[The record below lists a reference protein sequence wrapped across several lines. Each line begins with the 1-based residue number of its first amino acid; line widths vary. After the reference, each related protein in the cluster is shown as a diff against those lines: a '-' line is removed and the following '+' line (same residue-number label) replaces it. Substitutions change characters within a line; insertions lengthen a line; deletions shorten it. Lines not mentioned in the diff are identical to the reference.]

1 MPGTLACRRKKMK
14 TSEKILT
21 AEMTEKQSREAG
33 FTLLEVIIAISI
45 LTVGLL
51 AVAAMQTSA
60 IRGNDSAYHVTE
72 GATWA
77 QDRLEFLMALPY
89 EDSALSNGTGKTDP
103 MSPPDDYTIT
113 YDVVDDFPILNTKTI
128 TVRASRNDR
137 GATKTRQLISVKS
150 EL

>member
-1 MPGTLACRRKKMK
+1 MK

-113 YDVVDDFPILNTKTI
+113 YDVVNGPIANTKRI
-128 TVRASRNDR
+128 TVIASRNDR
-137 GATKTRQLISVKS
+137 GATKTRRLISIKS

>member
-1 MPGTLACRRKKMK
+1 MK

-33 FTLLEVIIAISI
+33 FTLLEVIISISI

-89 EDSALSNGTGKTDP
+89 GDSALSNGTGKTDP
-103 MSPPDDYTIT
+103 MTTPANYTIT
-113 YDVVDDFPILNTKTI
+113 YDVANGPIANTKLI
-128 TVRASRNDR
+128 TVIASRNDR
-137 GATKTRQLISVKS
+137 GATKTRRLTSIKS

>member
-1 MPGTLACRRKKMK
+1 MK

-103 MSPPDDYTIT
+103 MTTPANYTIT
-113 YDVVDDFPILNTKTI
+113 YDVVNGPISNTKLI
-128 TVRASRNDR
+128 TVIASRNDR
-137 GATKTRQLISVKS
+137 GATKTRRLTSVKS

>member
-1 MPGTLACRRKKMK
+1 MK

-103 MSPPDDYTIT
+103 MTTPADYTIT
-113 YDVVDDFPILNTKTI
+113 YDVVNGPISNTKLI
-128 TVRASRNDR
+128 TVIASRNDR
-137 GATKTRQLISVKS
+137 GATKTRRLTSVKS

>member
-1 MPGTLACRRKKMK
+1 MK

-103 MSPPDDYTIT
+103 MTTPADYTIT
-113 YDVVDDFPILNTKTI
+113 YDVVNGPISNTKLI
-128 TVRASRNDR
+128 TVIASRNDR
-137 GATKTRQLISVKS
+137 GAIKTRRLTSVKS

>member
-1 MPGTLACRRKKMK
+1 MITADKIITANKMRK
-14 TSEKILT
+14 

-51 AVAAMQTSA
+51 AVASMQTAA
-60 IRGNDSAYHVTE
+60 IRGNDAAYRITE
-72 GATWA
+72 SATWA

-89 EDSALSNGTGKTDP
+89 DDSALSNGTGKTDP
-103 MSPPDDYTIT
+103 MTTPANYTIT
-113 YDVVDDFPILNTKTI
+113 YDVEVDTPIANTKRI
-128 TVRASRNDR
+128 TVIASQNDR
-137 GATKTRQLISVKS
+137 GATKTRRLTSIKS

>member
-1 MPGTLACRRKKMK
+1 MK
-14 TSEKILT
+14 TSAKILT

-33 FTLLEVIIAISI
+33 FTLLEVIISISI

-89 EDSALSNGTGKTDP
+89 DDSALSNGTGKTDP
-103 MSPPDDYTIT
+103 MTTPADYTIT
-113 YDVVDDFPILNTKTI
+113 YDVVNGPISNTKII
-128 TVRASRNDR
+128 TVIASRNDR
-137 GATKTRQLISVKS
+137 GATKIRRLTSIKS

>member
-1 MPGTLACRRKKMK
+1 MK

-103 MSPPDDYTIT
+103 MAKPDDYTIT
-113 YDVVDDFPILNTKTI
+113 YDVVNGPIANTKLI
-128 TVRASRNDR
+128 TVIASRNDR
-137 GATKTRQLISVKS
+137 GATKTRRLTSIKS